1 MKKETMGQIIEKYTA
16 GKASLNDTNA
26 ALKAA
31 GAGFHLDPTQ
41 HTFTP
46 ADLLATKAPSA
57 AEANGWGLLDTGTGS
72 LEKVRVI
79 EGKLPHAV
87 NEVRPDGSVN
97 MLAYVIIAGKTFPVK
112 GDTLTE
118 A

>member
-1 MKKETMGQIIEKYTA
+1 MKKVTMTQIIEKYTA
-16 GKASLNDTNA
+16 GKASLNDTNT
-26 ALKAA
+26 ALKSA

-46 ADLLATKAPSA
+46 ADLLSTKAPSA

>member
-26 ALKAA
+26 ALKSA

-41 HTFTP
+41 HTFTSD
-46 ADLLATKAPSA
+46 DLLATKAPTA

-97 MLAYVIIAGKTFPVK
+97 MLAYAIIAGKTFPVK